1 MNKLASQVMSRL
13 RTVIDHLNK
22 KFNSM
27 SEFSKRTCVIVVGV
41 LVAAGC
47 VWITITSIVDYLK

>member
-1 MNKLASQVMSRL
+1 MTKIIAQILVWL
-13 RTVIDHLNK
+13 RKAIDYVNY

-47 VWITITSIVDYLK
+47 LWITITSIVDYLK